1 MKIKTLAWTLAGG
14 LLFVGAAAA
23 EPLDDVRTRL
33 SALRT
38 DQPVHLTVEVE
49 LKHRGSAPLHLNR
62 KKERGKVRVQVG
74 PDSVRLRDQ
83 RRVSGFTHLS
93 LWRDPDTDSEGS
105 MPLLDEEEAR
115 GLADPAGTLELALR
129 DATLLEDKAVTWRD
143 QPARLLVIRPA
154 AVTEAMKQAGE
165 PPAEGMV
172 LPFGGEVRLWL
183 DESGVPLAMEQ
194 RAELRFGPALM
205 LEQHQ
210 ILDFQQVGGRL
221 MVARVEETFESTALK
236 VLRGRDTRKM
246 KVKVEPS
253 V

>member
-1 MKIKTLAWTLAGG
+1 VKIKTLSWMLTGG
-14 LLFVGAAAA
+14 LLWAGAAAA

-33 SALRT
+33 AALRT

-62 KKERGKVRVQVG
+62 KKERGKVRVEVD
-74 PDSVRLRDQ
+74 PDSVRLRNQ
-83 RRVSGFTHLS
+83 GSVSGFTHLS
-93 LWRDPDTDSEGS
+93 LWRDADTGSEGS

-143 QPARLLVIRPA
+143 QPARLVVIRPA
-154 AVTEAMKQAGE
+154 AITEAMKQAGE

-172 LPFGGEVRLWL
+172 PPFGGEVRLWL
-183 DESGVPLAMEQ
+183 DESGVPLALEQ
-194 RAELRFGPALM
+194 WTELRLGPALM
-205 LEQHQ
+205 VSQHQ
-210 ILDFQQVGGRL
+210 TLNFRQVGGRL
-221 MVARVEETFESTALK
+221 MVADVEEVFESTALK